1 MRRAQLR
8 VRQLITLTAVA
19 LFVLAGA
26 VASVPRPHPAQL
38 IARVVADQAPLHR
51 LPPGGRRWF

>member
-8 VRQLITLTAVA
+8 VRQLITLGAVA
-19 LFVLAGA
+19 LFILAGA
-26 VASVPRPHPAQL
+26 LVSVPRPHPAGL
-38 IARVVADQAPLHR
+38 IARIAADQAPLHR